1 LRLLPIVLL
10 AACAAPNTV
19 TLIGP
24 AGDSRKDYYR
34 DAELVRD
41 ERGTTVRLL
50 GERGRNAALGGL
62 PSDRA
67 FVDIPVTEPFAPGT
81 YPLARPLRAGSRG
94 VDKHNYL
101 EFPQGKV
108 VVESYADSVLK
119 GWFEASR
126 GAIRI
131 GGNFKLLAR

>member
-1 LRLLPIVLL
+1 VRLAPVVLL
-10 AACAAPNTV
+10 AACVAPNTV
-19 TLIGP
+19 TLVGP

-50 GERGRNAALGGL
+50 GERGKNSALGGL

-67 FVDIPVTEPFAPGT
+67 FVDIPVPEPFAPGT
-81 YPLARPLRAGSRG
+81 YPLARAVRAGSRG

-101 EFPQGKV
+101 EFPQGQV
-108 VVESYADSVLK
+108 VVESYADSVLT

-126 GAIRI
+126 GALRI
-131 GGNFKLLAR
+131 GGNFKVAAK